1 MELTNEQNKYILDWA
16 QAKFD
21 AMPVG
26 EYGGDWWDAI
36 IDDEIGL
43 CHDINIWD
51 DENDDGF
58 GVTTVTAYPLSVDEA
73 GELGANYSVFV
84 RVGTIDQPIRLYVD
98 LSCDLCGDPM
108 GGKYDGDI
116 PTRYGDDGEV
126 AHLRCVYE
134 MEKAQ

>member
-21 AMPVG
+21 AMPIG

-51 DENDDGF
+51 DTDDGNLGF
-58 GVTTVTAYPLSVDEA
+58 VSVTVYPLSVDEN
-73 GELGANYSVFV
+73 GYLGTDCSNFIT
-84 RVGTIDQPIRLYVD
+84 VGTIKQPAHFYLD
-98 LSCDLCGDPM
+98 SSCDICGDPM

-116 PTRYGDDGEV
+116 PTRYGDDDEV

-134 MEKAQ
+134 MEKAL

>member
-1 MELTNEQNKYILDWA
+1 MELTNEQKKYILDWA

-21 AMPVG
+21 AMPIG

-51 DENDDGF
+51 DENWTLGT
-58 GVTTVTAYPLSVDEA
+58 GVATVTAYPLSVDEA
-73 GELGANYSVFV
+73 GELGANHSVFV
-84 RVGTIDQPIRLYVD
+84 RVGTIDQPVHFYVD
-98 LSCDLCGDPM
+98 SSCDICGDPM

-116 PTRYGDDGEV
+116 PTRYNNDEV

-134 MEKAQ
+134 MEKAL

>member
-1 MELTNEQNKYILDWA
+1 MELTNEQKKYILDWA

-21 AMPVG
+21 AMPIG

-51 DENDDGF
+51 DTDDDDLGF
-58 GVTTVTAYPLSVDEA
+58 VSVTAYPLSADESGYLTA
-73 GELGANYSVFV
+73 DCSIFIT
-84 RVGTIDQPIRLYVD
+84 VGTIDLPVHSYVD
-98 LSCDLCGDPM
+98 FSCDICGDPM

-116 PTRYGDDGEV
+116 PTRYNNDEV

-134 MEKAQ
+134 MEKAL